1 MPRQAKTVFRTDIRN
16 IFRDRAFRLNGKITD
31 EIDAFRFDG
40 IAEFIS
46 DRVVRRF
53 QIEPEPQRTNGKDEN
68 DRIDSFPHIGRDVV
82 FSEIPIQKTFRR
94 FAGQLF
100 SVDHDFLRML
110 AFRSQKQARRRFFA
124 FESVFHGNLAFLA
137 VSLCP
142 PVHFIEHFH
151 EGHTGGIIFA
161 VQSVSAEIER
171 TMMSSICTR

>member
-1 MPRQAKTVFRTDIRN
+1 
-16 IFRDRAFRLNGKITD
+16 
-31 EIDAFRFDG
+31 
-40 IAEFIS
+40 
-46 DRVVRRF
+46 
-53 QIEPEPQRTNGKDEN
+53 
-68 DRIDSFPHIGRDVV
+68 
-82 FSEIPIQKTFRR
+82 
-94 FAGQLF
+94 
-100 SVDHDFLRML
+100 ML

-171 TMMSSICTR
+171 TMIVFDMHKVKIHVFRAFFPYIESDGAALFLKRQYRASFAAISHSV